1 MVHPTLLLPFP
12 SARSL
17 VEPLYPVWEKRLG
30 PRAPALE
37 KALPQAWREGLWRLL
52 DQTRLLALR
61 KRGFPPDPALTV
73 VLLASP
79 LEEDLEATLDAL
91 EGFFLGGES
100 RGIEARLHLVLLLRT
115 PEEFQAA
122 ARFPPLPDHPLPS
135 RVWPLALWN
144 RRGAR
149 LPREEHLRTW
159 VQHFVEALLLTQ
171 APLQPARGR
180 DWMGLG
186 LARME
191 RAYPEAQELVPGL
204 WEAIKEAGQGEPPP
218 FCLPDAPKPL
228 PPPQYPSKPERE
240 DCLTYPEWRGPKW
253 EEAFRMRAQEEQAA
267 LDEALLPLESAV
279 RFPCVEEALT
289 QGPKALEALLR
300 ALREVQV
307 EVRAKQDQLLEELD
321 EGLGLKGQRI
331 HFKRLKARKD
341 RGRPVDPEEFAA
353 LEALFAEL
361 EAALEEGDLEAL
373 LGRDGEARAIQKKL
387 AELEKE
393 LEEGREVWRTQVETP
408 PPPKPQ
414 GFWARLRERFFPRPV
429 PSSRS
434 SLRKRL
440 CDEAWATLGE
450 AHDLHAAYAAKRER
464 YGRIR
469 QEYVFLKALLL
480 ALAEEEARIQ
490 EGLERIQR
498 FTPKAPFRPANPL
511 VVQLP
516 GPRPPRSAY
525 RQEAQRLLEEGILDY
540 LWSMEDPEALEEE
553 LLEGARRL
561 LAFTPPPGLLNPSP
575 EAWALLVEAATP
587 QVPLRTWPEH
597 RAYAYVLGE
606 AQGMRWGE
614 PYGEEPWREGE
625 VVLLRLVYPLVPE
638 DLWREGAEPL
648 AEEEPVPSEGFFQR
662 APMKDDLRPNPLLD
676 EVLGL
681 L

>member
-12 SARSL
+12 SARAL
-17 VEPLYPVWEKRLG
+17 VDPLYPVWEKRLG

-73 VLLASP
+73 VFLASP
-79 LEEDLEATLDAL
+79 LDEDLEATLDAL

-159 VQHFVEALLLTQ
+159 VQHFLEALLLTQ

-204 WEAIKEAGQGEPPP
+204 WEAIKEAGDGEPPT
-218 FCLPDAPKPL
+218 CLLPGPPRPASLSPYPPKP
-228 PPPQYPSKPERE
+228 QRE
-240 DCLTYPEWRGPKW
+240 DCFTYPEWEGPKW
-253 EEAFRMRAQEEQAA
+253 EEALHVRAQEEQAA
-267 LDEALLPLESAV
+267 LDEALLPLEGSL
-279 RFPCVEEALT
+279 RFPCVEEALSR
-289 QGPKALEALLR
+289 GPKALEALLMT
-300 ALREVQV
+300 LREAQA
-307 EVRAKQDQLLEELD
+307 ELKAKQDRLLEELD
-321 EGLGLKGQRI
+321 EGLGLKGQRAR
-331 HFKRLKARKD
+331 FKRLRARKD

-353 LEALFAEL
+353 LEALFQEL
-361 EAALEEGDLEAL
+361 DGALEGGHLEAL
-373 LGRDGEARAIQKKL
+373 LERDREARDLQRKL
-387 AELEKE
+387 AELEQE
-393 LEEGREVWRTQVETP
+393 LAEGRETWNTQVEVP

-414 GFWARLRERFFPRPV
+414 GFWARLRERFFPRSAL
-429 PSSRS
+429 SSPP

-440 CDEAWATLGE
+440 CDEAWSILGE
-450 AHDLHAAYAAKRER
+450 AHEFHAAYAAKRER

-469 QEYVFLKALLL
+469 QEYVFLRALLL

-490 EGLERIQR
+490 EGLERIQGFR
-498 FTPKAPFRPANPL
+498 PKTPSRPANPL

-525 RQEAQRLLEEGILDY
+525 RQEAQRLLREGILDH
-540 LWSMEDPEALEEE
+540 LWSTEDLEALEEE

-561 LAFTPPPGLLNPSP
+561 LALTPPPGPLNPSP

-587 QVPLRTWPEH
+587 QVPVRTWPEH
-597 RAYAYVLGE
+597 RAYAYVLGD

-625 VVLLRLVYPLVPE
+625 MVLLRMVYPLVPE

-648 AEEEPVPSEGFFQR
+648 AEEGEPLLEA
-662 APMKDDLRPNPLLD
+662 APPKDDLRPNPLLD